1 MFLHHLKVALR
12 NLLKYKTQSAIS
24 ALGLAVGFTCF
35 ALSAIWIHYEMTY
48 DTFHEDAG
56 HIHIIRKQ
64 DKQSVGYDS
73 DGISNYTPYVLA
85 KHLKDNYAEVKAACS
100 VQGGYQ
106 AQDYL
111 YDEQAYQMQSLSI
124 DSMAF
129 SVFDIRILEG
139 SNEFLALRSN
149 KVAITR
155 RAAQRMFG
163 NESPIGKDIY
173 DAFDKKQPL
182 TICAVVSEWPNE
194 HSNINYDILDRCY
207 SNNNWG
213 SNGWQT
219 FVRLHENS
227 SSEAF
232 AEKIAQMAI
241 DVPDYAGWKLTDYI
255 STPITRLRYD
265 HPIAKTEIK
274 FQHVVLFAIA
284 SALVILCCLL
294 NYIGLFVSQIRN
306 RSREFALR
314 MVNGASTFR
323 LFLMLM
329 LEYGLLLFVAWFFSM
344 MFIELSFPY
353 FQEVSEVKL
362 TQMGM
367 YQEASLCCAVVIVLS
382 AFMAAI
388 PITYYR
394 RKSVQSILSAQ
405 KGGREKNLFRK
416 TTLMFQLVISIS
428 IIFCASVITK
438 QLHFLNHSDVGIERE
453 NRAALT
459 LHSYNDSQALL
470 ERIKQL
476 AEVDEAL
483 SVSNPLIPIQGMVS
497 YRYSEWEG
505 KPENAEAIRIE
516 IITEGAD
523 YMNFYGL
530 TLMEGEMLSASSPE
544 TDIVL
549 NEAAVKALGWHKAVG
564 KELSVNDQKQRVVGV
579 VKNWHITSPT
589 MPIRPAAFQLNSQ
602 FGFEGATNIVFKFKE
617 GTWQV
622 CKEKVGKIVKELYP
636 DLSFELTNTEE
647 EYNKF
652 LTSENA
658 LLRMLTI
665 LSMVCILISV
675 FGIYSQIVL
684 TCELRRKE
692 IAIRKV
698 NGANVK
704 DILAMFGQEYA
715 VLLVIASAIAFSIG
729 YVIMKHW
736 LESYTL
742 QTPINGWI
750 FACIFVGIA
759 IVIALSI
766 GYRVWK
772 AANENPADVVK
783 SE

>member
-1 MFLHHLKVALR
+1 MITHYLKVAFR
-12 NLLKYKTQSAIS
+12 NLLKYKTQTAIS
-24 ALGLAVGFTCF
+24 VLGLAVGFTSF

-56 HIHIIRKQ
+56 QIHIVRKK
-64 DKQSVGYDS
+64 DKMGFNNEGV
-73 DGISNYTPYVLA
+73 SNYTPYVLA
-85 KHLKDNYAEVKAACS
+85 QHLKDNFAEVKAACS
-100 VQGGYQ
+100 VQGGYR
-106 AQDYL
+106 AHDYFFN
-111 YDEQAYQMQSLSI
+111 EQAYKMHSLSI
-124 DSMAF
+124 DSLAF
-129 SVFDIRILEG
+129 SVFDIHILEG
-139 SNEFLALRSN
+139 SNEFLTLESN

-163 NESPIGKDIY
+163 NESPIGKEIY
-173 DAFDKKQPL
+173 DGYNKKQPL

-207 SNNNWG
+207 PNDKWG
-213 SNGWQT
+213 SSGWQT
-219 FVRLHENS
+219 FVRLHENA

-232 AEKIAQMAI
+232 AEKIGQMVI
-241 DVPDYAGWKLTDYI
+241 DVPGWKLTDFI
-255 STPITRLRYD
+255 STPITCLHYN
-265 HPIAKTEIK
+265 HPMAQTEIK
-274 FQHVVLFAIA
+274 FQHVVLFTVA

-314 MVNGASTFR
+314 MVNGASPFR
-323 LFLMLM
+323 LFKMLM

-344 MFIELSFPY
+344 MFIELLMPF

-362 TQMGM
+362 TQMEM
-367 YQEASLCCAVVIVLS
+367 YKEASLCCMMVIVLS
-382 AFMAAI
+382 AFMATI

-394 RKSVQSILSAQ
+394 RKSVQSILNAQ

-416 TTLMFQLVISIS
+416 TTLMFQLIISIS
-428 IIFCASVITK
+428 IIFSASVIMK

-453 NRAALT
+453 NRAT
-459 LHSYNDSQALL
+459 LVLYKTDNKQALL

-476 AEVDEAL
+476 VEIDEAL
-483 SVSNPLIPIQGMVS
+483 LVSNPLIPSHGMAS
-497 YRYSEWEG
+497 RTYTDWED
-505 KPENAEAIRIE
+505 KPENAESVNIE
-516 IITEGAD
+516 IILEGTEF
-523 YMNFYGL
+523 MNFYGL
-530 TLMEGEMLSASSPE
+530 TLLEGEMLTPSSPE

-549 NEAAVKALGWHKAVG
+549 NESAVKALGWHTAVG
-564 KELSVNDQKQRVVGV
+564 KELYGYGGKKDRVVGV
-579 VKNWHITSPT
+579 VKNWHVTSPT
-589 MPIRPAAFQLNSQ
+589 MPIRPAGFQLSSQ
-602 FGFEGATNIVFKFKE
+602 FGFEGVSNIVFKFKE
-617 GTWQV
+617 GTWEA
-622 CKEKVGKIVKELYP
+622 CREKVEAIVKELYP
-636 DLSFELTNTEE
+636 ESSFTLTNTEE

-665 LSMVCILISV
+665 LSLVCILISV

-684 TCELRRKE
+684 TCEQRRKE

-704 DILAMFGQEYA
+704 DILSMFAKEYA
-715 VLLVIASAIAFSIG
+715 VLLAIASVIAFSIG
-729 YVIMKHW
+729 YAIMKHW

-742 QTPINGWI
+742 QTPINWWI
-750 FACIFVGIA
+750 FIAILTGIA
-759 IVIALSI
+759 FVIAASI

-772 AANENPADVVK
+772 AANENPANVVK